1 MGANRELEFEGPATP
16 SEVAEALTRIA
27 EGIRGR
33 SLALSLGEE
42 ELIIHPDGGLS
53 LEVWA
58 KEKKGKAKIEIAVA
72 WRQPTAGTDEDEDCT
87 MERNT
92 FKLTRVG
99 SPDEIADY
107 LTSLA
112 AGLERSQVSLE
123 SGTHALRLVPPSEI
137 KLEIRAEEKC
147 GTGTLKLEIRWKR
160 PTATKLS
167 ELTIQVRPVP
177 AQV

>member
-1 MGANRELEFEGPATP
+1 M
-16 SEVAEALTRIA
+16 
-27 EGIRGR
+27 
-33 SLALSLGEE
+33 
-42 ELIIHPDGGLS
+42 
-53 LEVWA
+53 
-58 KEKKGKAKIEIAVA
+58 EK
-72 WRQPTAGTDEDEDCT
+72 
-87 MERNT
+87 NT
-92 FKLTRVG
+92 FELTRVG

-123 SGTHALRLVPPSEI
+123 SGTHAMRLVPPSEI
-137 KLEIRAEEKC
+137 KLEIRAEEKP

-160 PTATKLS
+160 PTAAKLS